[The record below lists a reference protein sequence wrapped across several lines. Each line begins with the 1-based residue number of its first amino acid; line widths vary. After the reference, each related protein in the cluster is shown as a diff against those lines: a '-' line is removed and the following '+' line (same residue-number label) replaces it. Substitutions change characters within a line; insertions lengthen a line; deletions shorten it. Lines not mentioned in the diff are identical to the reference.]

1 MASDVIPGYWRR
13 KELTYEAG
21 LGRSRHQVHAFYTLS
36 DLTNAMLI
44 AVMVDSARY
53 AFASQLYVLRS
64 CPDAISRILKN
75 GSSVLLAAKV
85 LVISRLLHTRLSQS
99 PDPPQYLESLRIRL
113 GSLRRRLLGRI
124 DRRFKTQELSAEA
137 QVEAMCAF
145 SLATS
150 SSPKDVL
157 RRFHHIRLQA
167 ISEKVEQGASD
178 HENILLALEIY
189 VRTLRD
195 TRAIVPG
202 QLAYAL
208 ERLKSVSLFKSKE
221 VYSLMELNLDVH
233 GRWIGDDIKT
243 FTPYIRHDD
252 LNKAEVEIS
261 LKQWAKRAFSAFLDG
276 LRNRILDIQDPL
288 VLLQLR
294 KEVLELWFSN
304 RQNSMGVDSTET
316 IDGLRDVFNSQA
328 TRIIESRAAIL
339 ADIGLMVEQILR
351 NWRSDTSAL
360 TPSLWELSM
369 RSMDMSNVG
378 KAFRENLMTCA
389 IGKNEPLST
398 VSQRYTI
405 FLERVDA
412 VEEMIKNI
420 RQTKWVDEAD
430 DVDDEE
436 DLLDNKQ
443 VLLSEDDPG
452 QLQERLNNALHKA
465 YAGLQDV
472 LIRLHPHNGDA
483 NCGQQS
489 SFLVRIWRELRQRLP
504 KSYPSKDL
512 GLISIPTLQRMVI
525 DEALRT
531 PLERCTKRIA
541 RTSLRKSLPERLLW
555 EGNPE
560 LPVMPS
566 AWTYQFLLD
575 VVSSMGHYG
584 SDLWTAQA
592 SNGLKR
598 GLITSIES
606 ILRWRQEAKT
616 NGHANGKDGDAEL
629 RALENRA
636 LENDD
641 IVNGEKDEQGEQEGK
656 TSNTK
661 KTNGKLANGEPAGH
675 KEEQRDNKIQRL
687 FDIFYLIDSTAV
699 KELDRADNGLISL
712 QESLIEDLALDTQSV
727 ERMKTN
733 AQEYWKR
740 TSLLFALLA

>member
-1 MASDVIPGYWRR
+1 M
-13 KELTYEAG
+13 LT
-21 LGRSRHQVHAFYTLS
+21 
-36 DLTNAMLI
+36 

-64 CPDAISRILKN
+64 CPDVMSRILKK

-99 PDPPQYLESLRIRL
+99 PTPPQYLESLRIRL

-124 DRRFKTQELSAEA
+124 DRRFKTLELSAEA

-157 RRFHHIRLQA
+157 RHYHHIRFQA
-167 ISEKVEQGASD
+167 ISEKIEQGASD
-178 HENILLALEIY
+178 HENILRALGIY
-189 VRTLRD
+189 VKTLKD
-195 TRAIVPG
+195 TRAVVPG

-243 FTPYIRHDD
+243 FTPYVRHDD
-252 LNKAEVEIS
+252 LSKAEVEIS
-261 LKQWAKRAFSAFLDG
+261 LKQWAKRAFSSFLDG
-276 LRNRILDIQDPL
+276 LRSRILDIQDPI

-294 KEVLELWFSN
+294 KEVLELWLSN

-328 TRIIESRAAIL
+328 TRIIESRAANL
-339 ADIGLMVEQILR
+339 ADVGLMVQQILR

-369 RSMDMSNVG
+369 SSMDMANVG
-378 KAFRENLMTCA
+378 KAFKENLMTCA
-389 IGKNEPLST
+389 IGRNEPLST
-398 VSQRYTI
+398 VSQRYMI
-405 FLERVDA
+405 FLERMEA
-412 VEEMIKNI
+412 VEDMIRNI
-420 RQTKWVDEAD
+420 RATKWVDEAD

-436 DLLDNKQ
+436 DPLDNKQ
-443 VLLSEDDPG
+443 ILLSEDDPG
-452 QLQERLNNALHKA
+452 YLQERLNNALHKA
-465 YAGLQDV
+465 YADLQGV
-472 LIRLHPHNGDA
+472 LIGLHPHNNDA
-483 NCGQQS
+483 NCGQRS
-489 SFLVRIWRELRQRLP
+489 SFLVRVWREVRQRLP
-504 KSYPSKDL
+504 KSYQSKDL
-512 GLISIPTLQRMVI
+512 GLISIPTLQRTVI

-531 PLERCTKRIA
+531 PLERCTRRIA
-541 RTSLRKSLPERLLW
+541 RTSLRKSLRERLLW
-555 EGNPE
+555 EGDPE
-560 LPVMPS
+560 LPVLPS

-575 VVSSMGHYG
+575 IVSSMGHYG

-592 SNGLKR
+592 TNGLKR

-606 ILRWRQEAKT
+606 ILQWRQEAKT
-616 NGHANGKDGDAEL
+616 NGHAIGKDGETEM
-629 RALENRA
+629 RV

-641 IVNGEKDEQGEQEGK
+641 VVNGEKDEQGEQEGEI
-656 TSNTK
+656 SNSE
-661 KTNGKLANGEPAGH
+661 KTNGELANGEPADH

-687 FDIFYLIDSTAV
+687 FDIFYLVDATAV

-712 QESLIEDLALDTQSV
+712 QDSLIEDLALDTQSV

>member
-1 MASDVIPGYWRR
+1 M
-13 KELTYEAG
+13 LT
-21 LGRSRHQVHAFYTLS
+21 
-36 DLTNAMLI
+36 

-53 AFASQLYVLRS
+53 AFASHLSVLRS
-64 CPDAISRILKN
+64 CPDVMSRILKM

-85 LVISRLLHTRLSQS
+85 LVISRLLHTKLSQL
-99 PDPPQYLESLRIRL
+99 PNPPQYLEALRARL

-124 DRRFKTQELSAEA
+124 DRRFKTLELSAEA

-157 RRFHHIRLQA
+157 RHYHRVRLEA
-167 ISEKVEQGASD
+167 ISEKVEQGSSN
-178 HENILLALEIY
+178 HENMLLALGIY

-195 TRAIVPG
+195 TRAVVPE

-208 ERLKSVSLFKSKE
+208 ERLKVVSLFKSKE
-221 VYSLMELNLDVH
+221 VYSLIELNLDVH

-252 LNKAEVEIS
+252 LSKAEVEIS

-294 KEVLELWFSN
+294 KEVLELWLSN
-304 RQNSMGVDSTET
+304 RQNSMGIDSTET
-316 IDGLRDVFNSQA
+316 LDGLRDVFNSQA

-351 NWRSDTSAL
+351 DWRSDTSDL

-369 RSMDMSNVG
+369 SSIDMANVG
-378 KAFRENLMTCA
+378 KAFKENLMTCA

-398 VSQRYTI
+398 VSQRYMI
-405 FLERVDA
+405 FLERIDA
-412 VEEMIKNI
+412 VEEMIRNM
-420 RQTKWVDEAD
+420 RQAKWMDEAD

-436 DLLDNKQ
+436 DPLDNKQ

-452 QLQERLNNALHKA
+452 YLQERLTNALHKA
-465 YAGLQDV
+465 YADLEDLLVG
-472 LIRLHPHNGDA
+472 LHPQNDA
-483 NCGQQS
+483 TNCGQQS
-489 SFLVRIWRELRQRLP
+489 SFLVRIWREVRQRLP
-504 KSYPSKDL
+504 KSYQSKDL
-512 GLISIPTLQRMVI
+512 GLASIPNLQRMVI

-531 PLERCTKRIA
+531 PLERCAKRIA
-541 RTSLRKSLPERLLW
+541 RTSLRKSLRERLLW
-555 EGNPE
+555 EGDPE
-560 LPVMPS
+560 LPVLPS

-592 SNGLKR
+592 ISSLKC
-598 GLITSIES
+598 GLIPSIES
-606 ILRWRQEAKT
+606 ALRWRQEAKT
-616 NGHANGKDGDAEL
+616 NGHANGKDGDAETKV
-629 RALENRA
+629 LEH
-636 LENDD
+636 DD
-641 IVNGEKDEQGEQEGK
+641 LVNGEKDEQGEQEEK
-656 TSNTK
+656 VSNTEK
-661 KTNGKLANGEPAGH
+661 ANGELANGESADS
-675 KEEQRDNKIQRL
+675 KEEQKDAKIQRL
-687 FDIFYLIDSTAV
+687 FDILYLIDATAV

-712 QESLIEDLALDTQSV
+712 QYSLMEDLALDTRSV